1 MSSGWYHRPMNGKR
15 FFLGLALALMA
26 SATIAAP
33 SDKAAAC
40 HLEIKNAWVRAAP
53 PMSMQLAGYASL
65 ENHCSK
71 SVTVSSVSSRD
82 FGMAMVHATVVE
94 NGVSKMRHVAE
105 LTIPTKGSVA
115 FTPGGRHLMLMM
127 PARELKPGDKVSLTF
142 ALASGEQV
150 VAEFPVLR
158 NAPVTGK

>member
-1 MSSGWYHRPMNGKR
+1 MNGKR
-15 FFLGLALALMA
+15 FLLGLALASMA

-65 ENHCSK
+65 ENHCAK
-71 SVTVSSVSSRD
+71 PMTVASVSSRN
-82 FGMAMVHATVVE
+82 FGMAMIHETVVE
-94 NGVSKMRHVAE
+94 NGVSKMRHVAA
-105 LTIPTKGSVA
+105 LTVPAKGSVA
-115 FTPGGRHLMLMM
+115 FTPGRWHLMLMM

-142 ALASGEQV
+142 GLASGEQV

-158 NAPVTGK
+158 EAPAPGR